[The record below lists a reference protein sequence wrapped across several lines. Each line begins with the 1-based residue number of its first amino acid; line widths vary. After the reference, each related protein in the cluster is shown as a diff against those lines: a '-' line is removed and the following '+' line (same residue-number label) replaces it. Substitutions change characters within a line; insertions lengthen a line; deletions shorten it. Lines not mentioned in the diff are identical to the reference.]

1 MTTAIY
7 ARQSINKKDS
17 ISIETQIELCKKEI
31 KDNSTIKIY
40 EDKGFSGKNTSRP
53 SFQQMISDVKQGH
66 IQNIVVYRLD
76 RISRSV
82 VDFANIINILN
93 KYNVG
98 FISANEK
105 FDTSSP
111 AGKAMLYIV
120 MVFAQLERETIAE
133 RIKDN
138 YYQRGS
144 EGVWLGGPA
153 PFGYDN
159 IKIPVNGKKIATIT
173 ENCDIELVKWIY
185 EQYSKDGVSLGEIAK
200 QLVSDRSEMWDNIK
214 LSRILHNPAYVK
226 ADVDV
231 YNYYVSKGCIIKSNI
246 SEFSGENGLNIYG
259 KRDRAMNKYNNIKD
273 HNVTVGFHKGVI
285 PSSLWLQCQYKL
297 NKNVQIKNNGKG
309 KHTWLTG
316 LVKCGY
322 CGRAL
327 VVRTYKDTKY
337 FNCSGRAIKMC
348 GNDNIV
354 THYVNEI
361 EEIVAD
367 KIRDFVA
374 NFSDCK
380 VNSIKNQN
388 ETEINSLKMDLV
400 KIDTEI
406 NNIVNNLASANDVM
420 MKYANIKITELDK
433 KRNELLNKLNEL
445 SVKKE
450 YRPNIPDIKD
460 WNIRDLKFK
469 KDVATALINKVLVFN
484 DMVEIE
490 WKY

>member
-31 KDNSTIKIY
+31 KDDSPIKIY
-40 EDKGFSGKNTSRP
+40 QDKGFSGKNTSRP
-53 SFQQMISDVKQGH
+53 SFQQMMSDVSRGQ
-66 IQNIVVYRLD
+66 INNIVVYRLD

-82 VDFANIINILN
+82 VDFANIVDILN
-93 KYNVG
+93 KHNVG

-173 ENCDIELVKWIY
+173 ENSDIELVKWIY

-200 QLVSDRSEMWDNIK
+200 KLVSERDEMWDNIK

-226 ADVDV
+226 ANADI
-231 YNYYVSKGCIIKSNI
+231 YNYYVSQGCIIKSDVSDFN
-246 SEFSGENGLNIYG
+246 GENGLNIYG

-285 PSSLWLQCQYKL
+285 SPSLWLQCQYKL

-316 LVKCGY
+316 LAKCGY

-327 VVRTYKDTKY
+327 VVRRYKDIKY
-337 FNCSGRAIKMC
+337 FNCSGRAIKVC
-348 GNDNIV
+348 KQEDIQ
-354 THYVNEI
+354 THYVDEIEKIVSDKIKDFTEKFSKCKLKSVKQQNENEI
-361 EEIVAD
+361 ND
-367 KIRDFVA
+367 
-374 NFSDCK
+374 
-380 VNSIKNQN
+380 IKKQLIK
-388 ETEINSLKMDLV
+388 T
-400 KIDTEI
+400 DTEI
-406 NNIVNNLASANDVM
+406 KNIIDNLATANEVM

-433 KRNELLNKLNEL
+433 RKNELLNKLNEL
-445 SVKKE
+445 NVKKE
-450 YRPNIPDIKD
+450 YRPNIPDISN
-460 WNIRDLKFK
+460 WNIRDPKFK
-469 KDVATALINKVLVFN
+469 NQVAASFIDKVLVYN
-484 DMVEIE
+484 DKVEIV